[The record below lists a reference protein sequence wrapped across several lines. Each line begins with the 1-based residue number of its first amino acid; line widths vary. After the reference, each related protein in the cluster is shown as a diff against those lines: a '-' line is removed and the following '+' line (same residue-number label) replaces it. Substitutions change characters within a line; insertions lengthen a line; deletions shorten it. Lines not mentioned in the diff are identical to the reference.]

1 MSKGV
6 FNVPIATNEPVKS
19 YVKGSLERNS
29 LLSTYKEM
37 YNSNIEIPLY
47 IGGEEIYTK
56 NKKNIYPPHDHNHTI
71 GTYNVADK
79 NNIETAID
87 CALKK

>member
-19 YVKGSLERNS
+19 YTKGSLERNS

-47 IGGEEIYTK
+47 IGGEEIINCK
-56 NKKNIYPPHDHNHTI
+56 
-71 GTYNVADK
+71 
-79 NNIETAID
+79 
-87 CALKK
+87 

>member
-19 YVKGSLERNS
+19 YIKGSLERNS

-37 YNSNIEIPLY
+37 YNSNLEIPLY

-56 NKKNIYPPHDHNHTI
+56 NIRLVKVLNILILSLQVVPTKQLELMI
-71 GTYNVADK
+71 
-79 NNIETAID
+79 
-87 CALKK
+87 

>member
-19 YVKGSLERNS
+19 YIKGSLERNS

-56 NKKNIYPPHDHNHTI
+56 NKKTSTHLMII
-71 GTYNVADK
+71 
-79 NNIETAID
+79 IIQ
-87 CALKK
+87 